1 MPVSSVFGARPLVK
15 GGGAVSSEKSRAL
28 IVSVTVVTQRI
39 SLVAPDTSNHDKE
52 NVMPRLK
59 QVFSLILAA
68 STLVMSAHTE
78 AAIIYDI
85 TNATSVQNGY
95 SLSGSI
101 EVSGTGNDVSLS
113 SFNLTATKADNP
125 TLTFSSALGD
135 FAGGGNLIATNSG
148 FYVPV
153 GGTLQISGSGMSQSL
168 NWLNDWF
175 GDTFYSAATNIT
187 PVTVFWNSGSYPIT
201 DGNSWQIGSVQGAP
215 SSVPEIDPNS
225 LGSVLALVL
234 GSLGLL
240 ERRRLKAA

>member
-1 MPVSSVFGARPLVK
+1 VRAGVDSCAPVSIGARFSRFVLLWRPAACKL
-15 GGGAVSSEKSRAL
+15 GGVRSTQFCAL
-28 IVSVTVVTQRI
+28 IVSVTAVKPHI
-39 SLVAPDTSNHDKE
+39 SLVAPDSSNHDKE

-101 EVSGTGNDVSLS
+101 EVSGTGNNVTLS

-135 FAGGGNLIATNSG
+135 FSGPDNLIATDSG
-148 FYVPV
+148 LYVPV
-153 GGTLQISGSGMSQSL
+153 AGTLQIYKADYSQSL
-168 NWLNDWF
+168 NWLND
-175 GDTFYSAATNIT
+175 
-187 PVTVFWNSGSYPIT
+187 
-201 DGNSWQIGSVQGAP
+201 
-215 SSVPEIDPNS
+215 
-225 LGSVLALVL
+225 
-234 GSLGLL
+234 
-240 ERRRLKAA
+240 